1 MLSIINILD
10 DYDELY
16 KKISLILNG
25 KQKSKVEQ
33 KKSPTL
39 SVRKSNESIKSKNSS
54 SSGQEKKK
62 QIYDTFLKLP
72 QSLFTNILKAKL
84 VVLNCDRMIIES
96 LTSVFLAKNSIAL
109 NCLLESIGNTKYIY
123 FILLTYSFKDYELY
137 EIEKKRENELK
148 EIQRKEEILNEIL
161 DMSADEFDNLSNN
174 KLAIYSD
181 FLKNR
186 KLQSKPKKL
195 EKNNSNKSMVSSKK
209 IVKGIKNIFAEAQL
223 CM

>member
-1 MLSIINILD
+1 M
-10 DYDELY
+10 
-16 KKISLILNG
+16 
-25 KQKSKVEQ
+25 
-33 KKSPTL
+33 
-39 SVRKSNESIKSKNSS
+39 
-54 SSGQEKKK
+54 
-62 QIYDTFLKLP
+62 
-72 QSLFTNILKAKL
+72 
-84 VVLNCDRMIIES
+84 
-96 LTSVFLAKNSIAL
+96 AKNSIAL